1 MKGII
6 RNMESNRKNKRNQTF
21 QYLEALIILMVID
34 DHVSTRI
41 GILSSIFPYNSFY
54 MPFLVF
60 ISGYFY
66 NKKSIGD
73 YLIHKGKRLLIP
85 YFLWNILGNSIAYI
99 LMSKGIVSWYGRIN
113 LQSLMYCFVNGP
125 LSSINGPSWFV
136 IMLFQVSVLYNMIR
150 NVFKKEKL
158 SMDISLLIGCALIGC
173 ASLIFCMQG
182 YNRGIKLPILRGA
195 FYLQF
200 YHLGYF
206 FRRYLEEYLQRLNKM
221 KVCFGCIC
229 FNLILI
235 FIYGDKINFYST
247 SAMGS
252 FNSWYL
258 PLVTSIIGMTFWYEV
273 MSYLSEKIGQSRY
286 IDFIAENT
294 FTIMETHLLFA
305 NIPNFY
311 VLFRIKNGS
320 SNFPDFD
327 IQKFVESAWFRY
339 NGNARLAGFFCGVCG
354 SLLTVYLMKLVKE
367 YFVHMRRQSHMAGM
381 G

>member
-1 MKGII
+1 
-6 RNMESNRKNKRNQTF
+6 MESDRKNKRNQTF

-41 GILSSIFPYNSFY
+41 GILSSVFPYNSFY

-73 YLIHKGKRLLIP
+73 YLVHKGKRLLIP
-85 YFLWNILGNSIAYI
+85 YLLWNIVGNGIAYI
-99 LMSKGIVSWYGRIN
+99 LMRRGIVNWYCGIN
-113 LQSLMYCFVNGP
+113 LKSLMYCFVSGP
-125 LSSINGPSWFV
+125 LSSVNGPSWFV
-136 IMLFQVSVLYNMIR
+136 IMLFYVSVLYNVIR
-150 NVFKKEKL
+150 NILKKEKL
-158 SMDISLLIGCALIGC
+158 SIDIGLLMGCALIGC
-173 ASLIFCMQG
+173 ASLILCMRG
-182 YNRGIKLPILRGA
+182 YNRGLYLPILRGA

-206 FRRYLEEYLQRLNKM
+206 FRRYLEGYLRRLDKM
-221 KVCFGCIC
+221 KVCFLCIG

-235 FIYGDKINFYST
+235 CLYGDKINFYST
-247 SAMGS
+247 STMGS
-252 FNSWYL
+252 FNFWYL
-258 PLVTSIIGMTFWYEV
+258 PLITSVIGMTFWYEI

-327 IQKFVESAWFRY
+327 IQKFVGSAWFRY
-339 NGNARLAGFFCGVCG
+339 NGNARLVGFFCGVGG
-354 SLLTVYLMKLVKE
+354 SLLTVYLMKLVKVR
-367 YFVHMRRQSHMAGM
+367 FIHMRSQSRMTGVK
-381 G
+381 